1 MCKSAPILKSLNI
14 ISIIGD
20 RIAGFMYK
28 TDIVKFI
35 KLLR

>member
-1 MCKSAPILKSLNI
+1 MCKSEPILKRLNI

-35 KLLR
+35 ELLR